1 MERAIGTGRTFSAT
15 SVHPAAATAA
25 AVNGRSRTLPTS
37 APMAASPSIPRPSL
51 SFLLLLLLLSSAP
64 NGLEGAG
71 GFRLCGL
78 KLTMMLNAICK
89 QQLCGGFVLKK
100 KRSSLQS
107 LPLNMA
113 NFASLSTDGGQLE
126 GEQSTAL
133 LRHNLLS
140 MNDGVWV
147 NNPTPLEELSWAKRS
162 SYPYKE
168 WHRNGVLLKE
178 MHITLHENILLCN
191 INGRH
196 RQRQERRELGRTERR
211 DNERT
216 N

>member
-1 MERAIGTGRTFSAT
+1 MERALGTGRTFPAT
-15 SVHPAAATAA
+15 SVQLAA
-25 AVNGRSRTLPTS
+25 AVNGSSRTVPT
-37 APMAASPSIPRPSL
+37 APMATSPSIPRPSL

-64 NGLEGAG
+64 NGLEGTG

-100 KRSSLQS
+100 KRSSLHS

-126 GEQSTAL
+126 GEQSKAL

-140 MNDGVWV
+140 MDDEVWV

-162 SYPYKE
+162 SYPYKAFGTSKKSGIATE
-168 WHRNGVLLKE
+168 CCSKRC
-178 MHITLHENILLCN
+178 TLRYMKTYCCTTSMGGID
-191 INGRH
+191 
-196 RQRQERRELGRTERR
+196 R
-211 DNERT
+211 DNGEGGIGT
-216 N
+216 DGTEGQ